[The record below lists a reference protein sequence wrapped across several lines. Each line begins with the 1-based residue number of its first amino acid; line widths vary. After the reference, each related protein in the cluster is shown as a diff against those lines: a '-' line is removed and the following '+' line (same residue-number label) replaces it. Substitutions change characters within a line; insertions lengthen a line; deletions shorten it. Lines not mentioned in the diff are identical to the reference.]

1 MPKPS
6 LDSTLNWL
14 EGRFTK
20 LITGDGESSPPTED
34 ASQVEQQKF
43 GPFSHY
49 STISSTTTSES
60 PSPQLSTINLNVLPP
75 LPRGSPPAHIL
86 HVPIDRASSAMEH
99 LRRKQSPG
107 PRVASAS
114 ASTHTFAQSA
124 SFGQAVNGYS
134 HASTWHSNHG
144 PNDTVTPGT
153 SSNPEGQEMSWWGST
168 YVAESVSTPTAATFV
183 RIDNASIPSSSEGG
197 FISLMDAS
205 EIPQTSFKNHSSSRE
220 EEDEADLGIG
230 NTSMDKAKPSN
241 VDGNQP
247 ALSAEKMEPAKLE
260 PPGEYSIRTP
270 RQSMT
275 SPI

>member
-49 STISSTTTSES
+49 STISSATTSES

-75 LPRGSPPAHIL
+75 LPRGSPPVHNL
-86 HVPIDRASSAMEH
+86 HVPIDRASSAMEQV
-99 LRRKQSPG
+99 RRKQSPG

-114 ASTHTFAQSA
+114 ASTHTFTQSA

-144 PNDTVTPGT
+144 PNDTLTPET
-153 SSNPEGQEMSWWGST
+153 SNNPEGQEMSWWGSM

-183 RIDNASIPSSSEGG
+183 RIDNASIPPSSEGG
-197 FISLMDAS
+197 FISLMDNPSAS
-205 EIPQTSFKNHSSSRE
+205 EIPQTSFKGHSSSRE
-220 EEDEADLGIG
+220 EEDEDLGIG

-247 ALSAEKMEPAKLE
+247 ASAEKIEPSKLE
-260 PPGEYSIRTP
+260 PPGGYSI
-270 RQSMT
+270 
-275 SPI
+275 